1 MTYFTIFQWYRGNYI
16 KIVLFLCDTLGVT
29 VQATVQTQHI
39 YSAPLGPYP
48 NSNSNI

>member
-1 MTYFTIFQWYRGNYI
+1 MTYFTIFQWYRGSYI
-16 KIVLFLCDTLGVT
+16 KIVLFLYGVT

-48 NSNSNI
+48 NSNSNL